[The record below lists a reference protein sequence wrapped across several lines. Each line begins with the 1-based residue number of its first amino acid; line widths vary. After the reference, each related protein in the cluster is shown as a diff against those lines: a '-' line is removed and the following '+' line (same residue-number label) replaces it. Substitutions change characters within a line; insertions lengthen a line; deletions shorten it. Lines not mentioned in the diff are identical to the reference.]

1 MKKELLQKTQM
12 KGVTMSK
19 QDDLEIFDLIKE
31 GLEDAIEFHKANQ
44 IKDKENMYCI
54 LCKKTSIFIR
64 EKDRYICS
72 TCKKEKHILKN

>member
-31 GLEDAIEFHKANQ
+31 GLEDAIEFHKG
-44 IKDKENMYCI
+44 DR
-54 LCKKTSIFIR
+54 KKGKRTRIEFVEVATFDAHSA
-64 EKDRYICS
+64 Y
-72 TCKKEKHILKN
+72 LQ